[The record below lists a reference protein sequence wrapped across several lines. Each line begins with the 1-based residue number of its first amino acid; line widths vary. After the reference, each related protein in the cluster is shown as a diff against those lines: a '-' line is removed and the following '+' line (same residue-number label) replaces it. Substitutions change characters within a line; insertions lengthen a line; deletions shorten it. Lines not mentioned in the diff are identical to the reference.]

1 VIDLSS
7 PATLG
12 DLRELEATLAGRA
25 PAPPPPH
32 DLRAEECIVAEL
44 LEGGVRLEVVACLE
58 ATDFFSPLL
67 AAIFAVVTSVME
79 AGVEPRPDV
88 IVRAL
93 EGLGYGSRIAAE
105 VERIRDTTPAPVRLP
120 EVVARVALLARRRR
134 ALAALLRAE
143 AGLRADATEDE
154 IIDAMRA
161 AARELRT

>member
-1 VIDLSS
+1 MIDLSS

-44 LEGGVRLEVVACLE
+44 LEGGVRLEVVSYLE

-79 AGVEPRPDV
+79 AGVSP
-88 IVRAL
+88 A
-93 EGLGYGSRIAAE
+93 SSASIAA
-105 VERIRDTTPAPVRLP
+105 AFF
-120 EVVARVALLARRRR
+120 A
-134 ALAALLRAE
+134 
-143 AGLRADATEDE
+143 
-154 IIDAMRA
+154 
-161 AARELRT
+161 